1 MKKHYDERTDRWGAT
16 VAGTLLFTLASAG
29 ALYRGSFGWMDA
41 IVGAMGIAALAVA
54 ADSFLRNAPTEV
66 PS

>member
-1 MKKHYDERTDRWGAT
+1 MKQHYERTERWGGT
-16 VAGTLLFTLASAG
+16 FAGTFLLTLASAG

-54 ADSFLRNAPTEV
+54 AHSFLRNAPTEV

>member
-1 MKKHYDERTDRWGAT
+1 MKKHYERTDHWGAAF
-16 VAGTLLFTLASAG
+16 AGTVLFALASAG